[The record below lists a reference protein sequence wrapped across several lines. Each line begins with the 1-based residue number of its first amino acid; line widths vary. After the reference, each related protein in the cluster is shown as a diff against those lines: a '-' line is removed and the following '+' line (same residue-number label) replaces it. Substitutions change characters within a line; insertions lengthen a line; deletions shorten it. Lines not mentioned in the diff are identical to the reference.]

1 MSFRTIVITK
11 ESKLS
16 LRMNHLVVK
25 SETHTQVPIGEISCL
40 IIENPNISITGHLMN
55 ALTENKIMTIVCGK
69 DHLPQTFLHAVY
81 GHHRQSR
88 LIEYQMNWKTEYKE
102 RLWQMIVQKKINHQ
116 KQVLQHYFRTLDL
129 SMFDEYIQNTKTG
142 DFTNREGHAAKVY
155 FNIVFSNEITRDTE
169 HVKNAGLDY
178 GYQILLA
185 IFARTIISKGY
196 LTEIGIKH
204 RNEFNLYNLASDLM
218 EVIRPLIDHIVL
230 NTITDVFEKEEKR
243 KIADILNKK
252 ICVNNKMYYLVN
264 AIEIYV
270 ESVFKYLSTGNEKYI
285 KFPSWK
291 Y

>member
-218 EVIRPLIDHIVL
+218 EVIRPLIDYIVL

-270 ESVFKYLSTGNEKYI
+270 ESVFKYLTTGNEKYI